1 MGKRQVRIFQSDIE
15 KHLPE
20 LFLQSAV
27 QVILNN
33 NVVLTGSLSK
43 SGKGGLTL
51 QDFRFGKHE
60 FKAEEIIEVIYD
72 IEAPY

>member
-1 MGKRQVRIFQSDIE
+1 MGKRQVRIFQLDIE

-51 QDFRFGKHE
+51 KDFRFGKHE